1 MFSLF
6 AVGGPFLGARAGL
19 RAVLSGDDMGVGDFI
34 GPKNTIRLS
43 RSMGSGLWLYPEGP
57 LRTAAPYALAY
68 RRDMGTIRIEV
79 VSTTFDVNVRNAPTH
94 AARMRSLLHTLSAA
108 AAAAGCV
115 RIYSAMRASRYR

>member
-79 VSTTFDVNVRNAPTH
+79 ISTTFEIIASLTLPTSCVSISGKRIGV
-94 AARMRSLLHTLSAA
+94 AA
-108 AAAAGCV
+108 
-115 RIYSAMRASRYR
+115 IPP